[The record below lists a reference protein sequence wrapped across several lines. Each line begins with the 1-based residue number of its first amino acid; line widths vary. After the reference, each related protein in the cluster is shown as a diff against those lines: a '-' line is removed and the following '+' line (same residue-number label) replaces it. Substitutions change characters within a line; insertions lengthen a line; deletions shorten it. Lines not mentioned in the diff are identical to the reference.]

1 MTRAPVNLR
10 NLERIHETSSSA
22 SPKLATF
29 LLGASGI
36 AAVIV
41 SGWLLQDGNKGG
53 QEQTADPLAALLS
66 EANRDGG
73 QAKRDDLSADELAF
87 PDILSD
93 EPRRTTALVAVRD
106 PQGKLLPQEEPT
118 GETGATAPPATDG
131 LPTKTLAA
139 GSLLNQTPV
148 TTAPKDE
155 LTQLG
160 HEASQV
166 PADVQPAAP
175 GTPGGFQVQ

>member
-53 QEQTADPLAALLS
+53 QEIMLL
-66 EANRDGG
+66 
-73 QAKRDDLSADELAF
+73 
-87 PDILSD
+87 
-93 EPRRTTALVAVRD
+93 
-106 PQGKLLPQEEPT
+106 
-118 GETGATAPPATDG
+118 
-131 LPTKTLAA
+131 
-139 GSLLNQTPV
+139 
-148 TTAPKDE
+148 
-155 LTQLG
+155 
-160 HEASQV
+160 
-166 PADVQPAAP
+166 
-175 GTPGGFQVQ
+175 